1 MNLHPHRYS
10 FATLGR
16 LRVSTY
22 GSAAIVLF
30 CAAVGVTMGLLFPLR
45 THNLIASSIEERHP
59 FNTAPRGTIEPSA
72 TAVVPIVEP
81 PKMMSEREST
91 TSVVPVSRV
100 STKPQRAV
108 GKSPIETDNPCRWS
122 QSADGTLTCAGRQVM
137 IPGAGDALHV
147 RQCSMVFH
155 DKVRFSGIDMH
166 VVSKQTKGN
175 PFLVRSPDDWK
186 MHLDAANSTTVTVIF
201 TADNP
206 EPGNVICQY
215 SYHLQKVP

>member
-1 MNLHPHRYS
+1 
-10 FATLGR
+10 
-16 LRVSTY
+16 
-22 GSAAIVLF
+22 
-30 CAAVGVTMGLLFPLR
+30 
-45 THNLIASSIEERHP
+45 
-59 FNTAPRGTIEPSA
+59 
-72 TAVVPIVEP
+72 
-81 PKMMSEREST
+81 
-91 TSVVPVSRV
+91 
-100 STKPQRAV
+100 
-108 GKSPIETDNPCRWS
+108 
-122 QSADGTLTCAGRQVM
+122 M

-166 VVSKQTKGN
+166 VASKQAKGN

>member
-1 MNLHPHRYS
+1 MNLRPHRPS
-10 FATLGR
+10 FAALSR
-16 LRVSTY
+16 LPFSTY
-22 GSAAIVLF
+22 GAVAIVLS
-30 CAAVGVTMGLLFPLR
+30 CAAVGVTMGRLFPLR
-45 THNLIASSIEERHP
+45 TNNQTASNIEEHDP
-59 FNTAPRGTIEPSA
+59 IKTAPPGTIESSA
-72 TAVVPIVEP
+72 TALVPIVEP
-81 PKMMSEREST
+81 AKTMSEREST
-91 TSVVPVSRV
+91 TSLVPVSRV
-100 STKPQRAV
+100 STKPQRVV

-166 VVSKQTKGN
+166 VVSRQAKGN

-215 SYHLQKVP
+215 SYRLQKVP

>member
-1 MNLHPHRYS
+1 MNLHPHTHS
-10 FATLGR
+10 FAALGR
-16 LRVSTY
+16 LPVSTY
-22 GSAAIVLF
+22 GAVAIVLS
-30 CAAVGVTMGLLFPLR
+30 CAAVGATMGLLFPLR
-45 THNLIASSIEERHP
+45 TNNLIASNIEEHHP
-59 FNTAPRGTIEPSA
+59 FKTASPGTIVSA
-72 TAVVPIVEP
+72 TAGVPIVEP
-81 PKMMSEREST
+81 PKTMSEREST

-122 QSADGTLTCAGRQVM
+122 QSSDGTLTCAGRQVM

-166 VVSKQTKGN
+166 VVSKQAKGN

-201 TADNP
+201 TAENP